1 MFGLETI
8 VALNEKAAEKARKGE
23 PLRNAFS
30 EVGVNLSKREK
41 VSKEGERWLPYPQ
54 EDES

>member
-8 VALNEKAAEKARKGE
+8 IALNEKASEMERTGE
-23 PLRNAFS
+23 PVRNAFS

-41 VSKEGERWLPYPQ
+41 KKDERLPCPK